1 MRGRERRAFSIE
13 RVRPSSSLPCRASL
27 AASASSEVMKLT
39 KPKPRDSLV
48 CGSRMIW
55 HFSTLPYLEKRR
67 VTSSSLSL
75 GLIPVTK
82 RLEPVLLAPSPSLE
96 PLSSFICTL
105 LAGYC

>member
-1 MRGRERRAFSIE
+1 
-13 RVRPSSSLPCRASL
+13 
-27 AASASSEVMKLT
+27 MKLT

-55 HFSTLPYLEKRR
+55 HFSTFPYLEKRR

-75 GLIPVTK
+75 GWMPVTK

-96 PLSSFICTL
+96 PLSSFMWTL
-105 LAGYC
+105 RSPPGEAERRRVLSWPLSLRGEALRLSRS